1 MDKCVYRRV
10 LQDDGRGRRK
20 VKVAHE
26 ASWRFLLLHGKFTTK
41 LVVDE
46 DDRNLVMDFQL
57 DPEGGASGIMRK
69 FHGRWQIRPHPRD
82 PEHASLSTLD
92 QDLALGIYMPP
103 PFDRILKRISCN
115 QVKHIFEDVKR
126 EADKVNRGKPTLK
139 PWDEGSGRAL
149 AAPSSFQLEGART
162 DLQSEPRSGKAS
174 GALFLPADRRLKP
187 CLGASVTFRA
197 RGCVARSRM
206 AHADA
211 AWVALAAACLCT
223 VPQAAAAARAGL
235 EAATGPAAPHQ
246 PAGGVA
252 AYVAIA
258 LLALAVVAALLAL
271 VGIKHDRQQGRGKGR
286 GKGKAKAANGSAPEE
301 AADSTTP
308 LLAAEEG
315 EADAASSADS
325 AAANGAASSSSNLVS
340 HEIDVIVE
348 SPPPVAPLAAASLS
362 AGPSAAGRP
371 YSQLTIGVPK
381 ETFPGEQ
388 RVALTPAGA
397 AALLK
402 AGFQAVVVERGAGA
416 AAEFADGDYVA
427 VGASLGSAAEAFSQ
441 DVVLKIRQPDM
452 ASEVPLLKPGSTL
465 ISFIYPAQNKAL
477 VDALAAR
484 RMTVL
489 GMDCIPRTISRA
501 QTFDALSSMANIA
514 GYRAV
519 VEAATHF
526 GRFFTGQITAAGRVP
541 PAKVLVIGGGVA
553 GLAAIGCAKSMGAIV
568 RVFDTRA
575 AVEEQAKSLGAEFL
589 TVSIRESGE
598 GQGGYAKEMSREFI
612 DAEMALFREQAR
624 DVDII
629 ISTAL
634 IPGKRAPV
642 LISRDMVES
651 MRPGSVTVDLAA
663 EQGGNIE
670 TTVPGKVVKHGSV
683 TCIGYTDLPSR
694 LPTQAS
700 TLYSNNISKFLLS
713 AGPFTGHKD
722 QLCID
727 HKDEAVRGALVLEG
741 GELRWPA
748 PPLPLPA
755 LAPPASAATAAAKK
769 VRTPSQIFRDTLH
782 SACSLALALAALAGF
797 GVASPGAAFSSMMT
811 KFGLASICGYQTVW
825 GVTPA
830 LHSPLMSVTNA
841 ISGLTAVG
849 GMVLAGGG
857 FLPGSAAQALAC
869 AALLVSAVN
878 IGGGF
883 TITQRM
889 LDMFKRPTDP
899 PEYNGLYALSAAALL
914 ATYGAG
920 HFAGYTQMESLTYL
934 AASGLCIGAIAC
946 LANQKTA
953 RLGNTL
959 GLIGVGTGLVATLG
973 ALNVAAETYTQIL
986 VLLVIGAS
994 VGIAIARRIKIT
1006 SLPQMVAA
1014 FHSLVGLA
1022 AVCTSISSYLAGDP
1036 REMDGVH
1043 MTTTILGTFIGA
1055 VTLTGSAVAFGKL
1068 HGLLNSKPLNIWG
1081 KNWYNIGMLGGCV
1094 AAAVVFVARGT
1105 QDAQVG
1111 VAAIVAIAA
1120 VSGLLGAHIT
1130 ACIGGADMPVVIT
1143 LLNSY
1148 SGYALCAEGFMLQ
1161 NDLLTCVGALIGSS
1175 GAILSYIMCVAM
1187 NRSLANVILGGY
1199 GTPAAKGAAAV
1210 QGTHTEI
1217 DVPGAVEAMTQAKR
1231 VLIVPGYGLAAA
1243 NAQYAIADLAKAL
1256 RAKGIQAKF
1265 GIHPVA
1271 GRMPGQLNVLLAEA
1285 GVPYDVV
1292 EEMDEVNPEMESFDL
1307 VLVIGANDT
1316 VNSAAVEDPNSVIA
1330 GMPVIEVW
1338 RSKQVIIMKRTM
1350 AAGYAGA
1357 DNPVFY
1363 RDTTQML
1370 LGDAKDMCEKL
1381 RTRVYQQYGMD

>member
-1 MDKCVYRRV
+1 MAC
-10 LQDDGRGRRK
+10 
-20 VKVAHE
+20 A
-26 ASWRFLLLHGKFTTK
+26 
-41 LVVDE
+41 
-46 DDRNLVMDFQL
+46 
-57 DPEGGASGIMRK
+57 GAV
-69 FHGRWQIRPHPRD
+69 W
-82 PEHASLSTLD
+82 A
-92 QDLALGIYMPP
+92 AL
-103 PFDRILKRISCN
+103 
-115 QVKHIFEDVKR
+115 
-126 EADKVNRGKPTLK
+126 
-139 PWDEGSGRAL
+139 L
-149 AAPSSFQLEGART
+149 AA
-162 DLQSEPRSGKAS
+162 
-174 GALFLPADRRLKP
+174 
-187 CLGASVTFRA
+187 
-197 RGCVARSRM
+197 
-206 AHADA
+206 H
-211 AWVALAAACLCT
+211 LCAP
-223 VPQAAAAARAGL
+223 PQAAAAARADL
-235 EAATGPAAPHQ
+235 EAAAQAAPPHQ

-252 AYVAIA
+252 SYVAIA

-271 VGIKHDRQQGRGKGR
+271 VGIKQDRQQGRGKG
-286 GKGKAKAANGSAPEE
+286 KAKAKATNGSAATE

-315 EADAASSADS
+315 EADGASTADS
-325 AAANGAASSSSNLVS
+325 ATANGANGAAGSSSNDLVS

-348 SPPPVAPLAAASLS
+348 SPPPVTPIAAASSS

-371 YSQLTIGVPK
+371 YSELAIGVPK

-402 AGFQAVVVERGAGA
+402 AGFKAVVVERGAGA
-416 AAEFADGDYVA
+416 AAEFAAFTLPLFHVSEQDGDYVA
-427 VGASLGSAAEAFSQ
+427 AGASLGSAAEAFGQ
-441 DVVLKIRQPDM
+441 DVVLKIRQPDV
-452 ASEVPLLKPGSTL
+452 ASEVPLLKPGGTL
-465 ISFIYPAQNKAL
+465 VSFIYPAQNKAL

-484 RMTVL
+484 HMTVL

-519 VEAATHF
+519 VEAAAHF

-589 TVSIRESGE
+589 TVSVQESGE
-598 GQGGYAKEMSREFI
+598 GQGGYAKEMSKQFI
-612 DAEMALFREQAR
+612 EAEVRISEETAARLVSDLPMALFGEQAR

-642 LISRDMVES
+642 LITRDMVDS

-670 TTVPGKVVKHGSV
+670 TTAPGQVGCVVHMAGAMAGLNVVKHGGV

-694 LPTQAS
+694 MPAQAS

-713 AGPFTGHKD
+713 VGPFTGHKG
-722 QLCID
+722 QLAID
-727 HKDEAVRGALVLEG
+727 HKDDAVRGALVLEG

-755 LAPPASAATAAAKK
+755 PAPPASATVAAAKK
-769 VRTPSQIFRDTLH
+769 VRTPQQLFRDTLH

-797 GVASPGAAFSSMMT
+797 GIASPGAAFSSMMT

-857 FLPGSAAQALAC
+857 FLPGSAAQGLAC

-899 PEYNGLYALSAAALL
+899 PEYNGLYALSAAGLL
-914 ATYGAG
+914 ATYAAG
-920 HFAGYTQMESLTYL
+920 HFAGYSQMESLTYL

-973 ALNVAAETYTQIL
+973 ALQVAAQTYTQIL
-986 VLLVIGAS
+986 VCLLIGAS

-1022 AVCTSISSYLAGDP
+1022 AVCTSVSSYLAGDAH
-1036 REMDGVH
+1036 EMDGVH

-1105 QDAQVG
+1105 QDVHTG
-1111 VAAIVAIAA
+1111 LAAILAIAV

-1199 GTPAAKGAAAV
+1199 GTPTGKSAAAV

-1217 DVPGAVEAMTQAKR
+1217 DVPGAVEAMTQAKK
-1231 VLIVPGYGLAAA
+1231 VLVVPGYGLAAA

-1256 RAKGIQAKF
+1256 GGKGIQAKF

-1292 EEMDEVNPEMESFDL
+1292 FEMDEVNPEMESFDL
-1307 VLVIGANDT
+1307 ALVIGANDT
-1316 VNSAAVEDPNSVIA
+1316 VNSAAVEDPDSVIA

-1338 RSKQVIIMKRTM
+1338 RSKQVIVMKRTM

-1357 DNPVFY
+1357 DNPIFY
-1363 RDTTQML
+1363 RDNTAML

-1381 RTRVYQQYGMD
+1381 RARVYEQFGIV